1 MPDSACIIIIKK
13 KQSYFITIIYM
24 HCLVSHNYSTYR
36 IVFRG
41 YKISWNGR
49 SKSFSRFNFN
59 IKFMGINIRGRCM
72 LNQRKPLCTLDLY
85 RHTVYVYMYVH
96 DLVEE
101 KCVV

>member
-1 MPDSACIIIIKK
+1 
-13 KQSYFITIIYM
+13 
-24 HCLVSHNYSTYR
+24 
-36 IVFRG
+36 
-41 YKISWNGR
+41 
-49 SKSFSRFNFN
+49 
-59 IKFMGINIRGRCM
+59 MGINIRGRCM